1 LITAG
6 NVRELCASRIYPIA
20 LGARDGTRAALGALV
35 TTQQLTARRR
45 REPAMTNAFSTIDL
59 ASLETVN
66 GGADGRDIYG
76 TIGNWVGGIGG
87 GAAGAAG
94 GAALAAPL
102 SPVGQAAAA
111 GAGGV
116 AGERIGSAAGG
127 AAGRGLWDA
136 GSWIGEKVGNW
147 MYPSSQPAP
156 RRR

>member
-1 LITAG
+1 MS
-6 NVRELCASRIYPIA
+6 NA
-20 LGARDGTRAALGALV
+20 L
-35 TTQQLTARRR
+35 
-45 REPAMTNAFSTIDL
+45 STIEIVQLD
-59 ASLETVN
+59 SVT
-66 GGADGRDIYG
+66 GGADGREIYN

-116 AGERIGSAAGG
+116 AGERVGSAAGG

-147 MYPSSQPAP
+147 MYPQK
-156 RRR
+156 R

>member
-1 LITAG
+1 MS
-6 NVRELCASRIYPIA
+6 NA
-20 LGARDGTRAALGALV
+20 L
-35 TTQQLTARRR
+35 
-45 REPAMTNAFSTIDL
+45 STIDL
-59 ASLETVN
+59 VQLDSVT
-66 GGADGRDIYG
+66 GGADGREIYG
-76 TIGNWVGGIGG
+76 TIGNWIGGIGG

-94 GAALAAPL
+94 GATLAAPL

-147 MYPSSQPAP
+147 MYPQK
-156 RRR
+156 R

>member
-1 LITAG
+1 
-6 NVRELCASRIYPIA
+6 
-20 LGARDGTRAALGALV
+20 
-35 TTQQLTARRR
+35 
-45 REPAMTNAFSTIDL
+45 MTNALSTIDL
-59 ASLETVN
+59 AQLDNVT

-116 AGERIGSAAGG
+116 AGERVGSAAGG
-127 AAGRGLWDA
+127 AVGRGLWDA
-136 GSWIGEKVGNW
+136 GSWIGEKVGNVL
-147 MYPSSQPAP
+147 YPQ
-156 RRR
+156 RR

>member
-1 LITAG
+1 
-6 NVRELCASRIYPIA
+6 
-20 LGARDGTRAALGALV
+20 
-35 TTQQLTARRR
+35 
-45 REPAMTNAFSTIDL
+45 MTNELALTTIDSSAL
-59 ASLETVN
+59 DHVT
-66 GGADGRDIYG
+66 GGADGREIYG
-76 TIGNWVGGIGG
+76 TIGNWIGGIGG

-102 SPVGQAAAA
+102 TPVGQAAAA

-147 MYPSSQPAP
+147 MYPSNLPAP